1 MCGITGIFGSA
12 CSVER
17 VLAMVSSQRHRGP
30 DSTGVHVDFSQ
41 GAGLGHNRLSIIDL
55 SSAGRQ
61 PMSNPSESMHI
72 AFNGEIYNYREL
84 REELADYPYHSKTD
98 TEVVLAAYQRW
109 GADCL
114 RRFTGMFAFFIW
126 DSRTR
131 TLFAARD
138 RFGVKPLY
146 YHHAADGSLFIA
158 SEIKAIHAAGVKA
171 ERDTTA
177 WATYL
182 THGLHDHSSR
192 TFWSEISALP
202 PGHALTWRDGLFTV
216 HQWYDL
222 AAEAGTEFDTRS
234 GEQIAEHYRELLRE
248 AVKLRFRSDVPVGI
262 AVSGGLDSA
271 TLIGLIREIQ
281 QEEANI
287 KAFTYITG
295 DPRYDELPWT
305 LDTLTR
311 TRHPLVITELRASDV
326 PELAA
331 DVMRIEDE
339 PFGGIPTLA
348 YAKLFETA
356 RSEGATVVLDGQGMD
371 EQWGGY
377 DYYASTSE
385 AGLVQATTDRPVR
398 ADCLVPDFRRCAEP
412 LDAQAPFPDSLRN
425 LQYRDAR
432 YTKIP
437 RALRFNDRASM
448 RSSIELR
455 EPFLDHHL
463 VEFAFRQRPE
473 LKIDKGVNKVL
484 LRRIAAGL
492 LPYRVAEAPKRP
504 VQTPQREWLRSE
516 LREWANDLIETAL
529 AAYADAWLNPLAVRT
544 FWTAYC
550 KGAFDNSY
558 FVWQWLSL
566 GLAVHAAHNAF
577 SGHADERY
585 CTHC

>member
-1 MCGITGIFGSA
+1 MCGITGVFGSA
-12 CSVER
+12 CSVDR

-30 DSTGVHVDFSQ
+30 DSTGVHVDFAQ
-41 GAGLGHNRLSIIDL
+41 GVGLGHNRLSIIDL

-61 PMSNPSESMHI
+61 PMTDPAETMHI

-84 REELADYPYHSKTD
+84 REELSDYPYHSRTD
-98 TEVVLAAYQRW
+98 TEVALAAYQRW
-109 GADCL
+109 GPECV
-114 RRFTGMFAFFIW
+114 RRFTGMFAFLIW

-146 YHHAADGSLFIA
+146 YHHSPDGSLYLA
-158 SEIKAIHAAGVKA
+158 SEIKAIHAVGVKA

-192 TFWSEISALP
+192 TFWNGVCSLL
-202 PGHALTWRDGLFTV
+202 PGHALTWRDGVLKTY
-216 HQWYDL
+216 QWYDL
-222 AAEAGTEFDTRS
+222 ASVAGPDFDPRNGEEVTED
-234 GEQIAEHYRELLRE
+234 YRDLLRQ

-281 QEEANI
+281 EQESNI

-305 LDTLTR
+305 LDALTR
-311 TRHPLVITELRASDV
+311 TRHPLVITELRASEV
-326 PELAA
+326 PDLAA
-331 DVMRIEDE
+331 DVMRFEDE
-339 PFGGIPTLA
+339 PFGGVPTLA

-356 RSEGATVVLDGQGMD
+356 RKEGVTVVLDGQGMD

-377 DYYASTSE
+377 DYYASNCA
-385 AGLVQATTDRPVR
+385 AGIIQATSDRPVR
-398 ADCLVPDFRRCAEP
+398 ADCLVPEFRRHAEP
-412 LDAQAPFPDSLRN
+412 LDAVAPFNDRLRN

-437 RALRFNDRASM
+437 RALRFNDRVSM
-448 RSSIELR
+448 RSSVELR

-473 LKIDKGVNKVL
+473 LKIESGTNKVL
-484 LRRIAAGL
+484 LRRIASAL
-492 LPYRVAEAPKRP
+492 LPHRVAEAPKRP

-544 FWTAYC
+544 FWGAYC

-566 GLAVHAAHNAF
+566 GLAVQASREPA
-577 SGHADERY
+577 SVRIDERY